1 MPSNMGWCNRFC
13 QLIEMLFMKLQICL
27 IKTAILMWC
36 TWMSVKYLACQYTTV
51 WLRNKNHAKLTW
63 YIISGVKTAFHNMI
77 VSGFIIFIRPAQASA
92 SCCLSVFLCQW
103 LGWEHTLLIGHADVA
118 GEVRNEQITETTQS
132 RLLGTLVREG
142 AGILMWPNVM
152 PQPWNKGR
160 NPEEQGGETPLKAA
174 MLQSKLEPWQ
184 LMGFLWDPYVNPTVT
199 LVYLRSRLSRMSD
212 CLHLLCW
219 CRGGSTSCSE
229 GPEQQERPLCAA
241 GALVG
246 KLPCWESFDAPS
258 FVWGKERGV

>member
-92 SCCLSVFLCQW
+92 SCCLSVSLCQW

-132 RLLGTLVREG
+132 HLLGTLVREG
-142 AGILMWPNVM
+142 AGILTCHNH
-152 PQPWNKGR
+152 GT
-160 NPEEQGGETPLKAA
+160 EGGTRR
-174 MLQSKLEPWQ
+174 SK
-184 LMGFLWDPYVNPTVT
+184 
-199 LVYLRSRLSRMSD
+199 
-212 CLHLLCW
+212 
-219 CRGGSTSCSE
+219 
-229 GPEQQERPLCAA
+229 
-241 GALVG
+241 VG
-246 KLPCWESFDAPS
+246 KPPWKQPCYKASWSLGSWWAFCEIPM
-258 FVWGKERGV
+258 